1 MLLIP
6 RKTKYKKVRK
16 GRIKNYD
23 SSSKIYSYGSISL
36 VCIESA
42 YIHAAQLEAAR
53 QTINRHLI
61 RKGRVWTCV
70 FPDLGVTKRPTQ
82 VRIGKGTGDVK
93 YWSFRARPGRTLF
106 EVDGVEIEEAI
117 TALKSGA
124 SKLPLKIK
132 LVIFKY

>member
-16 GRIKNYD
+16 GRIQNYD
-23 SSSKIYSYGSISL
+23 SSAKSSLSYGYIGL
-36 VCIESA
+36 VSCEPV
-42 YIHAAQLEAAR
+42 YIHASQLEAAR

-82 VRIGKGTGDVK
+82 VRMGKGTGDVK
-93 YWSFRARPGRTLF
+93 YWSFRCRPGRVLF
-106 EVDGVEIEEAI
+106 EIDGVDFEEAYA
-117 TALKSGA
+117 ALKSGA
-124 SKLPLKIK
+124 SKLPGQTKVYHK
-132 LVIFKY
+132 

>member
-16 GRIKNYD
+16 GRIQNYD
-23 SSSKIYSYGSISL
+23 PSAKALSYGYIGL
-36 VCIESA
+36 VSCESV
-42 YIHAAQLEAAR
+42 YIHASQLEAAR

-93 YWSFRARPGRTLF
+93 HWSFRCRPGRTLF
-106 EVDGVEIEEAI
+106 EVDGVDFEEAYD
-117 TALKSGA
+117 ALKSGA
-124 SKLPLKIK
+124 SKLPGRTRLVHIK
-132 LVIFKY
+132 

>member
-1 MLLIP
+1 MLLSP

-16 GRIKNYD
+16 GKVKTYD
-23 SSSKIYSYGSISL
+23 ASTKSYLAYGYIGLLS
-36 VCIESA
+36 CEST
-42 YIHAAQLEAAR
+42 YIHASQLEGAR

-93 YWSFRARPGRTLF
+93 YWSFRCRPGRILF
-106 EVDGVEIEEAI
+106 EVDGVDKEEAI
-117 TALKSGA
+117 LALKSGA
-124 SKLPLKIK
+124 HKLPGRTKI
-132 LVIFKY
+132 ITF